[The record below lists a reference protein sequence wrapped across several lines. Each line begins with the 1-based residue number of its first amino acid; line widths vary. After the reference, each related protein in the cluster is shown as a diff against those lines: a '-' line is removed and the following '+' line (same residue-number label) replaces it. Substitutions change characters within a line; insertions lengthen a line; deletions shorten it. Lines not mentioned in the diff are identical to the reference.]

1 MIPAW
6 VADYVNIP
14 FKNKGRDR
22 TGADCY
28 GLCRLVAL
36 EHDGVL
42 MPSYLDQYED
52 ANYERTAHIVSD
64 LSRLDFIKVP
74 NPEVGAMVV
83 LLVKGLPWHVGRI
96 VSEDFHFL
104 HTMRRLGSSVIE
116 QLYTLTWPE
125 SKIVGFYRYARF

>member
-22 TGADCY
+22 SGADCY

-36 EHDGVL
+36 ERDGVL

-52 ANYERTAHIVSD
+52 ANNTNTSRAVVD
-64 LSRLDFIKVP
+64 LSRLDFFKIP
-74 NPEVGAMVV
+74 NPEMGAIVV
-83 LLVKGLPWHVGRI
+83 LLVKGLPWHMGRI
-96 VSEDFHFL
+96 VSEDFDFL
-104 HTMRRLGSSVIE
+104 HTMPSVGSSIIE
-116 QLYTLTWPE
+116 SLYTLTWPE